1 VNVPPPFDPKGIDFE
16 DRSSWTAQPHGRGRI
31 MLVLPDLEWS
41 ISLAAAEKF
50 AAYLTAACTVE
61 RGCIAIAEAI
71 EDRCPD
77 LKDPS

>member
-1 VNVPPPFDPKGIDFE
+1 
-16 DRSSWTAQPHGRGRI
+16 